1 MIVYRYLVL
10 GLALAGLAIVAEA
23 QNAPAQ
29 TTDNLE
35 TNNNRWVPAPA
46 LSGLA
51 GMGGDV
57 AADDIGGDVPQI
69 PALLG
74 GRGPSLAFQSELAR
88 TNYLRGGLSVGASY
102 DDNPLLLTTGAESN
116 TGYSVFP
123 NLAMEESWP
132 RMRWTLAYAGG
143 LTVNQN
149 LTNQNHG
156 SHDLNFDSQYR
167 LSPHVNLRVAEDFAV
182 TTGFFDGGNGIA
194 VSGTGGP
201 NASLITPLAT
211 QRTNTT
217 TVETNYHFALNDV
230 MGASGSFYDLH
241 FTNVPANY
249 ALANTQTESG
259 SAFWL
264 HRIFRHNWAGAS
276 YRFDRLTFDPSAE
289 TLVHSFALVDT
300 VGLSNGFTF
309 SGFVGPQ
316 YSDNRGFAPGVGGG
330 DTISQFQQW
339 SMSGG
344 VEAGWQSART
354 SVSTGFSRRI
364 TDGGGLLGAVRS
376 QAAHGDLRREL
387 LPGWA
392 VTLGGSYGN
401 NKALTQAFA
410 GSAGTIDVTSVSAS
424 LERNVGKSL
433 GLRLGYAHDFQ
444 QRSGFADPTQ
454 ELDAHRNRFFI
465 TLSYQWA
472 KPLGM

>member
-1 MIVYRYLVL
+1 MSIYRYLIL
-10 GLALAGLAIVAEA
+10 GLVLAGLLMVAEA
-23 QNAPAQ
+23 QNPPAQ
-29 TTDNLE
+29 TPDASRST
-35 TNNNRWVPAPA
+35 PAPA
-46 LSGLA
+46 LSGV
-51 GMGGDV
+51 MGIDPQV
-57 AADDIGGDVPQI
+57 PEEDTSSSLPQI

-74 GRGPSLAFQSELAR
+74 GKGTSLAFQSELGR
-88 TNYLRGGLSVGASY
+88 SNYLRGGLSVGASY
-102 DDNPLLLTTGAESN
+102 DDNPLLVTTGAESN

-123 NLAMEESWP
+123 SMAMEQSWP
-132 RMRWTLAYAGG
+132 RIRWMLAYAGG

-149 LTNQNHG
+149 LTNRNQG
-156 SHDLNFDSQYR
+156 SHDLNFDSQFR

-182 TTGFFDGGNGIA
+182 TTGFFDGGNGVAI
-194 VSGTGGP
+194 SGTGGP

-211 QRTNTT
+211 QRTNST

-230 MGASGSFYDLH
+230 IGASGSFYDLH
-241 FTNVPANY
+241 FTNVPTSSAI
-249 ALANTQTESG
+249 ANTQTESG

-276 YRFDRLTFDPSAE
+276 YRFDRLTFDPSGGE
-289 TLVHSFALVDT
+289 TRVHSFVLVDT
-300 VGLSNGFTF
+300 LGLTNGFTF

-316 YSDNRGFAPGVGGG
+316 YSDNRGLVPEVG
-330 DTISQFQQW
+330 DTISQFQEW
-339 SMSGG
+339 SVAGG

-387 LPGWA
+387 FPGWA
-392 VTLGGSYGN
+392 VRVGGSYGN
-401 NKALTQAFA
+401 NKALTAAFG
-410 GSAGTIDVTSVSAS
+410 GSGSTINVTSASAS

-433 GLRLGYAHDFQ
+433 GLRLGYSHDFQ
-444 QRSGFADPTQ
+444 QQSGFADPTQ
-454 ELDAHRNRFFI
+454 RLDAHRNRFFV